1 MEQRHIFDE
10 NIYSIDPS
18 DNQYLTINMGKN
30 FHEKWSN
37 PDKRPYLISSV
48 IKDAILFS
56 LKEYLD
62 NKEDVE
68 QKKWASLILDKF
80 KDIEED
86 KSDLKNDLDKLN
98 RIALQIAAKYTLS
111 SIPNVE
117 E

>member
-1 MEQRHIFDE
+1 
-10 NIYSIDPS
+10 
-18 DNQYLTINMGKN
+18 MGK
-30 FHEKWSN
+30 
-37 PDKRPYLISSV
+37 
-48 IKDAILFS
+48 
-56 LKEYLD
+56 
-62 NKEDVE
+62 
-68 QKKWASLILDKF
+68 LILDKF